1 MQITPVTRK
10 TPKIYPTLTSLVA
23 ATVTATLALA
33 SCDSGENQTTQ
44 AGSSHTEQP
53 CGTQDEQWAEIEKLL
68 KEADKL
74 LHEIATSEYL
84 SIPTEFGCNDI
95 VISAKKLSPQQQQL
109 TDLFQSLKT
118 ATDLNEADMQAQT
131 AQLLSDCR
139 ALLREVKKA
148 ARAHTAC
155 QEQATI
161 YGQHPQ
167 ILSGIVIDFE
177 RTASFAKAEV
187 EHRIAFRKVVA
198 TMEQAEHLSTQ
209 DVKKVIS
216 TIQPI
221 LTKIYDLRWYGE
233 ESAKTLQDK
242 LDAAILKAA
251 KIKPVQIKRPY
262 WVFDFLG
269 L

>member
-1 MQITPVTRK
+1 MKITPVTRK

-23 ATVTATLALA
+23 ATVAATLALA
-33 SCDSGENQTTQ
+33 SCDSGENKTTQ
-44 AGSSHTEQP
+44 AGSSHTEHP
-53 CGTQDEQWAEIEKLL
+53 CGSQDEQWAAIEKLL
-68 KEADKL
+68 KEADRL
-74 LHEIATSEYL
+74 LHEIATSEHL
-84 SIPTEFGCNDI
+84 SIPTEVGCHDI

-118 ATDLNEADMQAQT
+118 ATDLNEADMQAQK

-139 ALLREVKKA
+139 AQLREVKKA

-155 QEQATI
+155 QELATK
-161 YGQHPQ
+161 YGRHLQ
-167 ILSGIVIDFE
+167 ILSGIMIDILITPSSAE
-177 RTASFAKAEV
+177 AEV

-216 TIQPI
+216 TIQPV
-221 LTKIYDLRWYGE
+221 LTEIYYLRRYDE

-242 LDAAILKAA
+242 LDDAILKAA